1 MIVGIHQP
9 NYVPGVSYF
18 SKILRSNVFIFL
30 DSVEYS
36 KGGWTSR
43 NRIKSPQGDLMLS
56 VPVRTK
62 GRLHQKISDVQIVSD
77 AEWGKKHLRSL
88 CQNYNRAPHFREFF
102 PIFEEVYSQEWHFL
116 AELNMHIIR
125 RICAALGI
133 EGKFLLSSEIDD
145 ENHSKT
151 DRLICLT
158 KTVGGDTYLCGQGGR
173 KYIQR
178 EQFRNHNLDL
188 LFMVFSPVHYTQQ
201 FGDFVP
207 NLSIVDLLFNV
218 GRKARAVIEESSEVE
233 S

>member
-9 NYVPGVSYF
+9 NYLPGVSYF
-18 SKILRSNVFIFL
+18 SKIVRSNVFVFL

-36 KGGWTSR
+36 KGGWTNR

-62 GRLHQKISDVQIVSD
+62 GRLHQRISDVQTVSD
-77 AEWGKKHLRSL
+77 AEWRKKHLRSL
-88 CQNYNRAPHFREFF
+88 YQSYNKTPYFREIF
-102 PIFEEVYSQEWHFL
+102 PILEEAYSQEWHFL
-116 AELNMHIIR
+116 AEFNMHIIR
-125 RICAALGI
+125 KICATLGI
-133 EGKFLLSSEIDD
+133 EVKFVLSSEIDQ
-145 ENHSKT
+145 ENHNKT
-151 DRLICLT
+151 DRLIFLT
-158 KTVGGDTYLCGQGGR
+158 KTVGGDTYLSGQGGR

-178 EQFRNHNLDL
+178 EQFRNNNLDL

-218 GRKARAVIEESSEVE
+218 GLKARAVIEKSSEVE